1 MIATFKDADQ
11 TRAEA
16 DAAHKEFVKAQ
27 EAADE
32 QHKEFIRTQ
41 REVRDFEKVIIGLR
55 KKNRDAKEDKAKE
68 MAKREAEEIFT
79 QFKQGEKLDTADL
92 LRLQRAGLV

>member
-1 MIATFKDADQ
+1 
-11 TRAEA
+11 
-16 DAAHKEFVKAQ
+16 VKAQ

-41 REVRDFEKVIIGLR
+41 REVRDFEKVIVGLK
-55 KKNRDAKEDKAKE
+55 KKNRDIKEDRAKEV
-68 MAKREAEEIFT
+68 AKREAEEILTHFR
-79 QFKQGEKLDTADL
+79 QGEKLDTADL